1 MVEQNTQKSGISG
14 NIRKSDVDTK
24 KKEKELHFDFSSH
37 QLLRKKITE
46 ENMMQYLTSSI
57 RRRLKRG
64 LGVREKKLLKK
75 VELFKLKK
83 IPRVRTQLRSMPILP
98 VMVGA
103 TIFVHGGKEWVN
115 VTITEEMIGHRL
127 GEFAL
132 TRRPVKHSA
141 PGIGATKSTAHASVK

>member
-1 MVEQNTQKSGISG
+1 MADQNTQKSGSSG
-14 NIRKSDVDTK
+14 NIHKADVK

-37 QLLRKKITE
+37 QVLRKKISE
-46 ENMMQYLTSSI
+46 ENMMQLLTASI

-75 VELFKLKK
+75 IELFKQKK
-83 IPRVRTQLRSMPILP
+83 IPRVRTHLRSMPILP
-98 VMVGA
+98 SMVGVNV
-103 TIFVHGGKEWVN
+103 FVHGGKEWVN
-115 VTITEEMIGHRL
+115 VTITEEMVGYRL
-127 GEFAL
+127 GEFAP